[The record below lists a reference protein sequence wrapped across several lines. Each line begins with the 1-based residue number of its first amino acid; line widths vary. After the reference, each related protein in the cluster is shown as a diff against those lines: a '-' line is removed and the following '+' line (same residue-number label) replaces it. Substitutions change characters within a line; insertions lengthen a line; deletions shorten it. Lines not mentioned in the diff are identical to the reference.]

1 MARLIVKSPY
11 FKNGGSGGRNA
22 AGYLRYI
29 ATRERVEL
37 LPDDR
42 PPTRRQE
49 QLIKKLTRDFP
60 DSKMLAQ
67 YVEYMEEPTKY
78 LASTFITSA
87 LESHWP
93 EASQSEVYMKYI
105 ATRPRAERLG
115 RHGLFGDEDA
125 VNLEKVMTELSEYSC
140 NIWTHIISLK
150 REDAER
156 LGYDNAKAWR
166 NLLRTHRNEIASA
179 MNTPPQDFRW
189 YAAFH
194 DEGHHP
200 HVHMMAWSV
209 KPGQAYLNQ
218 EGIRKIKSELTRD
231 IFQDELLHLYK
242 QKSSSKDE
250 LVRQSRKALLELT
263 KRMRS
268 ELCNSPSMENKLLEL
283 SRSLET
289 VKGKKVYGYLKKP
302 VKAQVDA
309 VVDELARLPEVEECY
324 EMWWRLQCQVEDF
337 YSERERV
344 RPPLSQ
350 AKEFR
355 AIKNAVIR
363 EAERIRRGAVSFE
376 DDGIQQDD
384 EPEMFEGSSYGYWA
398 LRNMICSE
406 GLPLEE
412 RDQAVAEME
421 RLAESGDMNVQY
433 LMGKLLRD
441 GPLLIPDSVKARRWL
456 ERAAA
461 QDLAAAQYALGKL
474 LLSDDVEVRDLQEG
488 LRWLR
493 TAAEN
498 GSHCAA
504 YCLGKEYLRGKSVE
518 KDVAIAVDYLTQSAE
533 AGNQYAQYVLG
544 KLCLQGKEV
553 GRDQGAAEYWLTQS
567 ARQGNSYAQFLL
579 DHRQRDPSVLLCT
592 VRLLHHMSNIF
603 WETLPPPN
611 SAGGHMESKLMGRIR
626 EKKIAMGHKADDH
639 EEYQGPSMSM

>member
-1 MARLIVKSPY
+1 MARLIIKSPY
-11 FKNGGSGGRNA
+11 FKGGGSGGKAA

-60 DSKMLAQ
+60 ESKMSAQ
-67 YVEYMEEPTKY
+67 YLEYTEEPTKY
-78 LASTFITSA
+78 HASEFISSA
-87 LESHWP
+87 LENHWP
-93 EASQSEVYMKYI
+93 EVSRSEVYMKYI

-115 RHGLFGDEDA
+115 RHGLFGDEDTA
-125 VNLEKVMTELSEYSC
+125 NLEKAMTELTKYPG
-140 NIWTHIISLK
+140 NVWTHIISLK

-156 LGYDNAKAWR
+156 LGYDNARAWQ
-166 NLLRTHRNEIASA
+166 NLLRTHRNEIAAA
-179 MNTPPQDFRW
+179 MNIPPADFCW

-218 EGIRKIKSELTRD
+218 EGIRKIKSGLTRD
-231 IFQDELLHLYK
+231 IFQGELLHLYE
-242 QKSSSKDE
+242 QKSSSRDE

-268 ELCNSPSMENKLLEL
+268 EFCDSPTMENKLLEL

-289 VKGKKVYGYLKKP
+289 VKGKKVYGYLKKS

-309 VVDELARLPEVEECY
+309 VVDELAKLPKVEECY
-324 EMWWRLQCQVEDF
+324 GLWWRLQCQAEDF
-337 YSERERV
+337 YSERERI
-344 RPPLSQ
+344 RLPLSRL
-350 AKEFR
+350 KEFR

-363 EAERIRRGAVSFE
+363 EAERIRCGAVSFE

-384 EPEMFEGSSYGYWA
+384 EPKEFTNSSYGYWT
-398 LRNMICSE
+398 LRNMICN
-406 GLPLEE
+406 GDLPLEE
-412 RDQAVAEME
+412 RDQAVDEMK
-421 RLAESGDMNVQY
+421 RLAESGDMNAQY
-433 LMGKLLRD
+433 LMGILLRD

-456 ERAAA
+456 EQAAA
-461 QDLAAAQYALGKL
+461 QGHAAAQYALGKL
-474 LLSDDVEVRDLQEG
+474 LLSDDVEVRDLHEG
-488 LRWLR
+488 LHWLK
-493 TAAEN
+493 TTAEN
-498 GSHCAA
+498 GSHYAA
-504 YCLGKEYLRGKSVE
+504 YRLGKEHLRGKIIG
-518 KDVAIAVDYLTQSAE
+518 KDANKAMEYFTQSAE
-533 AGNQYAQYVLG
+533 AGNPYAQYALG
-544 KLCLQGKEV
+544 KLYLQGKEV
-553 GRDQGAAEYWLTQS
+553 GKDREAAEYWLTQS
-567 ARQGNSYAQFLL
+567 AAQGNSFAQFLL

-592 VRLLHHMSNIF
+592 MRLLHHMSSIF

-611 SAGGHMESKLMGRIR
+611 PAGGHVESKLMRRIR
-626 EKKIAMGHKADDH
+626 EKKIAMGHKPDDH
-639 EEYQGPSMSM
+639 EDCQGPSMSM

>member
-1 MARLIVKSPY
+1 MARLIIKSPY
-11 FKNGGSGGRNA
+11 FKGSGSSGKSA

-49 QLIKKLTRDFP
+49 QLIKKLTKDFLK
-60 DSKMLAQ
+60 SKMSAQ
-67 YVEYMEEPTKY
+67 YLEYNGEPTKY
-78 LASTFITSA
+78 HASEFISFA
-87 LESHWP
+87 LENHWP
-93 EASQSEVYMKYI
+93 EVSQSEAYMKYI

-115 RHGLFGDEDA
+115 RHGLFGDEDSVDMAA
-125 VNLEKVMTELSEYSC
+125 VMKELSEYSG

-166 NLLRTHRNEIASA
+166 NLLRTHRNEIAAA
-179 MNTPPQDFRW
+179 MNIPPADFRW

-194 DEGHHP
+194 AEGHHP
-200 HVHMMAWSV
+200 HVHMMAWSA

-218 EGIRKIKSELTRD
+218 EGIRKIKSGLTRD
-231 IFQDELLHLYK
+231 IFQGELLHLYE
-242 QKSSSKDE
+242 QKSSSRDE

-268 ELCNSPSMENKLLEL
+268 EFYDSPTMENKLLEL

-302 VKAQVDA
+302 IKAQVDA
-309 VVDELARLPEVEECY
+309 IVDELVKLPEVEECY
-324 EMWWRLQCQVEDF
+324 ELWWRLRCQVEDF
-337 YSERERV
+337 YSERERM

-350 AKEFR
+350 VKEFR
-355 AIKNAVIR
+355 AIKNAVIH
-363 EAERIRRGAVSFE
+363 EAERIRQGAVSFE

-384 EPEMFEGSSYGYWA
+384 EPEEFASSSYGYWA
-398 LRNMICSE
+398 LRNMIRNE

-412 RDQAVAEME
+412 RDRAVAEME
-421 RLAESGDMNVQY
+421 RLAESGDRSAQY

-441 GPLLIPDSVKARRWL
+441 GPLLIPDSVEARHWL
-456 ERAAA
+456 EQAAA
-461 QDLAAAQYALGKL
+461 QGHITAQYALGKL
-474 LLSDDVEVRDLQEG
+474 LLSDDMEVRDLQEG
-488 LRWLR
+488 LHWLE

-504 YCLGKEYLRGKSVE
+504 YRLGKEYLRGKIIE
-518 KDVAIAVDYLTQSAE
+518 KDIATAVDYLTQSVE

-544 KLCLQGKEV
+544 KLYLQGKEV
-553 GRDQGAAEYWLTQS
+553 RRDQDAAEYWLTQS
-567 ARQGNSYAQFLL
+567 AAQGNSYARFLL
-579 DHRQRDPSVLLCT
+579 DHRQRDPSLLLCT

-611 SAGGHMESKLMGRIR
+611 PAGGHVESKLMRQIR
-626 EKKIAMGHKADDH
+626 EKKIAMGYKADDH

>member
-1 MARLIVKSPY
+1 MAKLIVKSPY
-11 FKNGGSGGRNA
+11 FKSGGSGGRNA

-37 LPDDR
+37 LPDNR

-49 QLIKKLTRDFP
+49 QLIKKLTKDFP
-60 DSKMLAQ
+60 DSKTLVHYA
-67 YVEYMEEPTKY
+67 EYTEEPTKY
-78 LASTFITSA
+78 RASAFITSA

-93 EASQSEVYMKYI
+93 EASRSEVYMKYI

-125 VNLEKVMTELSEYSC
+125 VDLEKVMTELSEYSG
-140 NIWTHIISLK
+140 NICTHIISLK

-156 LGYDNAKAWR
+156 LGYDHAAQWR
-166 NLLRTHRNEIASA
+166 NLLRTHRNEIAAA
-179 MNTPPQDFRW
+179 MNIPPADFCW

-194 DEGHHP
+194 GEGHHP

-231 IFQDELLHLYK
+231 IFQGELLHLYE
-242 QKSSSKDE
+242 QKNSSRDE

-263 KRMRS
+263 KCMRS
-268 ELCNSPSMENKLLEL
+268 EFCNSPAMENKLLEL

-302 VKAQVDA
+302 VKTQVDA
-309 VVDELARLPEVEECY
+309 VVDELARLPAVEECY

-350 AKEFR
+350 VKEFR

-376 DDGIQQDD
+376 DDDIQQDD
-384 EPEMFEGSSYGYWA
+384 EPEVFEDSSYGYWA
-398 LRNMICSE
+398 LRNMIRNE
-406 GLPLEE
+406 KLPLDE

-421 RLAESGDMNVQY
+421 QLAESGDMNAQY
-433 LMGKLLRD
+433 LMGKLWRD
-441 GPLLIPDSVKARRWL
+441 GPLLIPDSVKAQSWL

-461 QDLAAAQYALGKL
+461 QDHAAAQYALGKL
-474 LLSDDVEVRDLQEG
+474 LLSDDVEVRDAQEG
-488 LRWLR
+488 LRWLE
-493 TAAEN
+493 TAAGN
-498 GSHCAA
+498 GSRYAA
-504 YCLGKEYLRGKSVE
+504 YRLGKEYLRGKIVG
-518 KDVAIAVDYLTQSAE
+518 KDVGKAMEYFAQSAE
-533 AGNQYAQYVLG
+533 AGNSYAQYALG
-544 KLCLQGKEV
+544 KLYLQGKEV
-553 GRDQGAAEYWLTQS
+553 GQGQEAAEYWLMQS

-603 WETLPPPN
+603 WDTLPPPN
-611 SAGGHMESKLMGRIR
+611 PARGHVESRLMGRIR
-626 EKKIAMGHKADDH
+626 EKKIAMGHKPDDH
-639 EEYQGPSMSM
+639 EDYQGPSMSM

>member
-1 MARLIVKSPY
+1 MARLIIKSPY
-11 FKNGGSGGRNA
+11 FKGGSGSGNA
-22 AGYLRYI
+22 ARYLRYI
-29 ATRERVEL
+29 AIRERVEL
-37 LPDDR
+37 LPDNR

-49 QLIKKLTRDFP
+49 QLIKKLTKDFP
-60 DSKMLAQ
+60 DSKTSAQ
-67 YVEYMEEPTKY
+67 YEEYTEEPTKY
-78 LASTFITSA
+78 HASEFISSV
-87 LESHWP
+87 LENHWP

-115 RHGLFGDEDA
+115 RHGLFSDEDSVDMAA
-125 VNLEKVMTELSEYSC
+125 VMKELSEYSG

-166 NLLRTHRNEIASA
+166 NLLRTHRNEIAAA
-179 MNTPPQDFRW
+179 MNISPADFRW

-200 HVHMMAWSV
+200 HVHMMTWPA

-231 IFQDELLHLYK
+231 IFQGELLHLYEE
-242 QKSSSKDE
+242 KSASRDE
-250 LVRQSRKALLELT
+250 LIRQSHKALLELT

-268 ELCNSPSMENKLLEL
+268 ELCDSPVVENKLLEL

-289 VKGKKVYGYLKKP
+289 VKGKKVYGYLKKS
-302 VKAQVDA
+302 VKAQVDD
-309 VVDELARLPEVEECY
+309 VVNELAKLPEVEEYY
-324 EMWWRLQCQVEDF
+324 ELWWQLQCQVGDF

-350 AKEFR
+350 VKEFR
-355 AIKNAVIR
+355 TIKNAVIR
-363 EAERIRRGAVSFE
+363 EAERIRQGAFSFE
-376 DDGIQQDD
+376 DEGTQQDD
-384 EPEMFEGSSYGYWA
+384 EPEEFINSSYGYWK
-398 LRNMICSE
+398 LRNMIRNE

-421 RLAESGDMNVQY
+421 RLAESGDQNAQY

-461 QDLAAAQYALGKL
+461 QGHVTAQYALGKL
-474 LLSDDVEVRDLQEG
+474 LISDDVEVRDLQEG
-488 LRWLR
+488 LCWLKS
-493 TAAEN
+493 AAEN
-498 GSHCAA
+498 GSHYAV
-504 YCLGKEYLRGKSVE
+504 YRLGKEYLRGKNIGKNVG
-518 KDVAIAVDYLTQSAE
+518 KAIECFTQSTE
-533 AGNQYAQYVLG
+533 AGNPYAQYALG
-544 KLCLQGKEV
+544 KLHLQGEEV
-553 GRDQGAAEYWLTQS
+553 EQDQGTAEYWLTQS
-567 ARQGNSYAQFLL
+567 AVQGNGYAQFLL
-579 DHRQRDPSVLLCT
+579 DHRRRDPSVLLCT
-592 VRLLHHMSNIF
+592 VRLLHQMSNIF

-611 SAGGHMESKLMGRIR
+611 PAGGHVESKLMRRIR
-626 EKKIAMGHKADDH
+626 EKKTAMGHKPDDH
-639 EEYQGPSMSM
+639 EDYQGPSMSM

>member
-11 FKNGGSGGRNA
+11 IKGGGAGGGPG
-22 AGYLRYI
+22 GYLKYI
-29 ATRERVEL
+29 GTREGVEL
-37 LPDDR
+37 LPAGY
-42 PPTRRQE
+42 
-49 QLIKKLTRDFP
+49 
-60 DSKMLAQ
+60 M
-67 YVEYMEEPTKY
+67 EYM
-78 LASTFITSA
+78 
-87 LESHWP
+87 LE
-93 EASQSEVYMKYI
+93 
-105 ATRPRAERLG
+105 RPRS
-115 RHGLFGDEDA
+115 HGLFGDEDCVDMNA
-125 VNLEKVMTELSEYSC
+125 VAQELNKYPG

-156 LGYDNAKAWR
+156 LGYDHAAQWR
-166 NLLRTHRNEIASA
+166 NLIRTHRNEIAAA
-179 MNTPPQDFRW
+179 MNIPPSDFRW

-200 HVHMMAWSV
+200 HVHMMAWSA
-209 KPGQAYLNQ
+209 KSGQAYLNQ

-231 IFQDELLHLYK
+231 IFQGELLHLYE
-242 QKSSSKDE
+242 QKSSPRGE
-250 LVRQSRKALLELT
+250 LVRKSRKALLELT

-268 ELCNSPSMENKLLEL
+268 EFCDSPTMENKLLEL

-289 VKGKKVYGYLKKP
+289 VKGKKVYRYLKKS

-309 VVDELARLPEVEECY
+309 VVDELAKLPEVEECY
-324 EMWWRLQCQVEDF
+324 ELWWRLQCQMEYL
-337 YSERERV
+337 YSEQEKM

-350 AKEFR
+350 VKEFR

-363 EAERIRRGAVSFE
+363 EAERIRQGAVSFE

-398 LRNMICSE
+398 LRNMIRNE

-421 RLAESGDMNVQY
+421 RLAESGDRNAQY
-433 LMGKLLRD
+433 LMGKLWRD
-441 GPLLIPDSVKARRWL
+441 GPLLIPDSVKAQSWL

-461 QDLAAAQYALGKL
+461 QDHAAAQYALGKL
-474 LLSDDVEVRDLQEG
+474 LLSDDVEVHDVQEG
-488 LRWLR
+488 LRWLE

-498 GSHCAA
+498 GSHYAA
-504 YCLGKEYLRGKSVE
+504 YRLGKEYLRGKIVG
-518 KDVAIAVDYLTQSAE
+518 KDADRAVDCLTQSAKG
-533 AGNQYAQYVLG
+533 GNQYAQYVLG
-544 KLCLQGKEV
+544 KLYLQGKEV
-553 GRDQGAAEYWLTQS
+553 GQDQGAAEYWLMQS
-567 ARQGNSYAQFLL
+567 ANQGNSYAQFLL

-592 VRLLHHMSNIF
+592 MRLLHHMSNIF

-611 SAGGHMESKLMGRIR
+611 PAGGHVESKLRQRIR

-639 EEYQGPSMSM
+639 EDYQGPSMSM